1 MHNAPSVVYP
11 LGRSRFQAGVLLGLW
26 LAGLIVLMLWW
37 RAAPGLDWRLGL
49 GLAAVLLAGVAAAW
63 GWKNSPVGQLRWD
76 GQVWSWESQGYQA
89 GTAALA
95 LTVAL
100 DFQRMLLLKLENHD
114 HATLWLW
121 AGRSAMPERWLDLRR
136 AVYSRRKPLPAS
148 MPFDALL
155 TAAVDTAAEP
165 SPPRLSS

>member
-26 LAGLIVLMLWW
+26 LSGVVVLILWW
-37 RAAPGLDWRLGL
+37 RSAPGWDWRLGL
-49 GLAAVLLAGVAAAW
+49 GLAAVVAAGAAAAW

-89 GTAALA
+89 GTAARE

-100 DFQRMLLLKLENHD
+100 DFQRILLLRLENHD

-121 AGRSAMPERWLDLRR
+121 ADRRAMPERWLDLRR
-136 AVYSRRKPLPAS
+136 AVYSRRKVWPDAT
-148 MPFDALL
+148 PFDISLP
-155 TAAVDTAAEP
+155 AAVDTAAA
-165 SPPRLSS
+165 SSSSRLSS